1 MDFLSVLLY
10 FLFLLSSLLFSFSS
24 LLFFFFF
31 SLSFFFSF
39 FSFFLSNKKKTG
51 GITSVSFV
59 AQLSLFAEMPFS
71 FSFPLDFF
79 LFTFV
84 MTSLTSLVGLF
95 FYFQVFCFIDS
106 LFFVSFLFFCFLWII
121 LLKTGTSISCS
132 ATAFGPIAPTLKLNG

>member
-1 MDFLSVLLY
+1 MILTLTVTSFIRENVWEYGVLRSLGITQKQIFRICIYEMMSVVISSTLSG
-10 FLFLLSSLLFSFSS
+10 LFV
-24 LLFFFFF
+24 
-31 SLSFFFSF
+31 
-39 FSFFLSNKKKTG
+39 G

-84 MTSLTSLVGLF
+84 MTSLTSLVG
-95 FYFQVFCFIDS
+95 
-106 LFFVSFLFFCFLWII
+106 
-121 LLKTGTSISCS
+121 TSISCS